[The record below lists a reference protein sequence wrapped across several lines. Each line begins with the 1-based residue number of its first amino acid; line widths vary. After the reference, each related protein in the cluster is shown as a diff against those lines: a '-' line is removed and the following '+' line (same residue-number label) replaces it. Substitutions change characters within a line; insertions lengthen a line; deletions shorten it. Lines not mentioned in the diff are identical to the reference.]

1 MVSTNICFSKVV
13 LNKELY
19 KIVKWLNELNINEWF
34 VGYGTLL
41 GIIRHNSCI
50 DQDDDIDILINIK
63 YKNDILEY
71 AKNNNYIIALDRDSL
86 LSIKSGENA
95 PLIDF
100 YGCNVEN
107 NNYHDLWEN
116 ALWKNINPISTI
128 DFNIANDKLDTLGDK
143 GIIRLSKHQ
152 DKWSTIKLNIPYQPW
167 IKLRNRYGDEWYIPK
182 PDIKTDIFRP
192 FISELGECTYRDFNE
207 TQIL

>member
-1 MVSTNICFSKVV
+1 MVSSNNCFSKVI

-19 KIVKWLNELNINEWF
+19 KIIKWLNELKINEQF

-71 AKNNNYIIALDRDSL
+71 AKKKKYIIALDKNSL

-95 PLIDF
+95 PIIDF

-116 ALWKNINPISTI
+116 ALWKNVNPISTI
-128 DFNIANDKLDTLGDK
+128 DFNIASNKLDTLCNK
-143 GIIRLSKHQ
+143 GIVILKDNS
-152 DKWSTIKLNIPYQPW
+152 SIKLNIPYQPW

-182 PDIKTDIFRP
+182 PDIKTDIVRP
-192 FISELGECTYRDFNE
+192 YISELGEFTYREFNE